1 MGCNFVGKYFDFFR
15 DGILFFSP
23 DYQANSGPQY
33 FTQTLQHQSCTW
45 TENTAFGRS
54 FKSRHVGTH
63 KKRKIHRVQQRRID
77 THWKYYQFRR
87 IDKRNRKLNSWNKVS
102 PKPDFVG
109 KKEQA
114 IDDKKVQNG
123 SRKAEFKH
131 SLAERIKK
139 GTDCA
144 CINVHNEGI
153 YLL

>member
-1 MGCNFVGKYFDFFR
+1 MVDHSLIQAIK
-15 DGILFFSP
+15 ILNNP
-23 DYQANSGPQY
+23 
-33 FTQTLQHQSCTW
+33 
-45 TENTAFGRS
+45 NTN
-54 FKSRHVGTH
+54 KSRTCN
-63 KKRKIHRVQQRRID
+63 D
-77 THWKYYQFRR
+77 WKYYQLRR
-87 IDKRNRKLNSWNKVS
+87 IDKRNRKLNSWDKIS

-123 SRKAEFKH
+123 SRKAEFEH

-144 CINVHNEGI
+144 YINVYNEGI

>member
-1 MGCNFVGKYFDFFR
+1 MVDHSLIQAIKILNNPNTNKPRTCND
-15 DGILFFSP
+15 
-23 DYQANSGPQY
+23 
-33 FTQTLQHQSCTW
+33 
-45 TENTAFGRS
+45 
-54 FKSRHVGTH
+54 
-63 KKRKIHRVQQRRID
+63 
-77 THWKYYQFRR
+77 WKYYQLRR
-87 IDKRNRKLNSWNKVS
+87 IDKRNRKLNSWDKIS

-144 CINVHNEGI
+144 YIKVHSKGI

>member
-1 MGCNFVGKYFDFFR
+1 MVDHSLIQAIKILNNPNTNKPRTCNDR
-15 DGILFFSP
+15 
-23 DYQANSGPQY
+23 
-33 FTQTLQHQSCTW
+33 
-45 TENTAFGRS
+45 
-54 FKSRHVGTH
+54 
-63 KKRKIHRVQQRRID
+63 
-77 THWKYYQFRR
+77 KYYQLRR

-102 PKPDFVG
+102 PKPDFVS

-144 CINVHNEGI
+144 YIKVHSKGI